1 MTSTP
6 NATSVADTSRGAV
19 FDGAVCAVGLAIF
32 VVVAVWVFHDGLS
45 QVTPALIGIP
55 VIVIIS
61 RFPLVVDNSD
71 GGIEVGFDSCVL
83 TFLLCTL
90 PAHDAIL
97 IWSLG
102 VMVTQLTT
110 GKLWSSKAFN
120 IGVGVIA
127 GSIAA
132 GVVTAGS
139 GDSVGTGR
147 ELAAVTVA
155 AMAYFVTDYVMSAVS
170 VGISSGTAVRR
181 HLLQRGTLLAVG
193 CFVPFNTLG
202 YLGVVVHRATPG
214 WMLIL
219 LAVPLV
225 TLLVATRAV
234 TRARENARRLT
245 VLFDAAVRA
254 QTLSDRELVV
264 DALVNDARD
273 LLHLRRVA
281 FRSTPPDGGEIG
293 ARIQDGDQPRW
304 LVAKAL
310 GRARSTVAADEQALR
325 ALGAVAADA
334 FARLALTEEMVHVAR
349 HDPLTDLP
357 NRGILLDRLTEALT
371 RARTDGT
378 QVTLLFIDLDG
389 FKPVND
395 RFGHAA
401 GDAVL
406 VELGERLR
414 SCVRDRDTLARLGG
428 DEFAVLLE
436 DADRVEVEH
445 VWERVF
451 AATRRGVVVAGHL
464 LPLSASGGIAIGG
477 PDDDAESLLRKAD
490 LAMYEAKA
498 RGKARVVVYE
508 PVIGR
513 ARVERL
519 EMVDDLRRAVERGE
533 IEVAYQPIVEVDSGR
548 IAGAEALARWSRDGV
563 RVSPELFIGIAEES
577 GLIVDLGE
585 SVLATAA
592 ADAAVLHD
600 HIDAPFVLTV
610 NISARQLREPGFVD
624 AVARSLAGMDGAEL
638 VLEITER
645 QGIDLDPVVLGAM
658 HAITEMGVR
667 FAIDDFG
674 VGLLLDQLPARHSCP
689 DHQGRRIAVPG
700 HRLRRT
706 RECSAPLGRAHG
718 SFARLGGGG
727 RRDRAGGTD
736 GGAPGTRAPAVCTG
750 IPSPSPH
757 ADRGPA
763 EHGASGPCD
772 VLTDARVLTSVT
784 AERCRRWARRRL
796 RRAAGSARR
805 AGWSPG
811 PGAGDRRRRG

>member
-6 NATSVADTSRGAV
+6 SATAVAGTRRGAV

-32 VVVAVWVFHDGLS
+32 VVAVVAVAQDGL
-45 QVTPALIGIP
+45 THIAPALVGIP
-55 VIVIIS
+55 VILIVS
-61 RFPLVVDNSD
+61 RFPLVVDNND

-83 TFLLCTL
+83 MFLLCTL
-90 PAHDAIL
+90 PAHDAVF

-120 IGVGVIA
+120 IGVGIIA

-132 GVVTAGS
+132 AVVTAGR
-139 GDSVGTGR
+139 GDSIGTGR
-147 ELAAVTVA
+147 ELAAVMIA
-155 AMAYFVTDYVMSAVS
+155 AVAYFATDYVMSAVS
-170 VGISSGTAVRR
+170 VGISSGTAIRR
-181 HLLQRGTLLAVG
+181 HLLQRGTWLAVA
-193 CFVPFNTLG
+193 CFVPFDTLG

-254 QTLSDRELVV
+254 QTHTDRERVV
-264 DALVNDARD
+264 GALVEDARD

-281 FRSTPPDGGEIG
+281 VRSTPPDGGEIG
-293 ARIQDGDQPRW
+293 ARVNDGEEPRW

-310 GRARSTVAADEQALR
+310 GRARSTIAADEQALR
-325 ALGAVAADA
+325 ALGAVASDA

-357 NRGILLDRLTEALT
+357 NRGILLDRLLEAQAN
-371 RARTDGT
+371 ARTNGT

-406 VELGERLR
+406 VELADRLR
-414 SCVRDRDTLARLGG
+414 SCVRECDTVARLGG
-428 DEFAVLLE
+428 DEFAVLIE
-436 DADRVEVEH
+436 GAEVAEVEEM
-445 VWERVF
+445 WARVL
-451 AATRRGVVVAGHL
+451 AATRRGVLVAGHL
-464 LPLSASGGIAIGG
+464 LPLSASGGIAFGG
-477 PDDDAESLLRKAD
+477 PGDDAEGLLRKAD

-508 PVIGR
+508 HAIGR

-519 EMVDDLRRAVERGE
+519 EMVDDLRRAVARAE
-533 IEVAYQPIVEVDSGR
+533 IEIAYQPIVDVDSGR
-548 IAGAEALARWSRDGV
+548 IAGAEALARWRRDGV
-563 RVSPELFIGIAEES
+563 PVSPELFIGIAEES
-577 GLIVDLGE
+577 GLIIDLGE
-585 SVLATAA
+585 SVLTAVA

-600 HIDAPFVLTV
+600 QIDGPFVMTV
-610 NISARQLREPGFVD
+610 NISARQLREPGFVEL
-624 AVARSLAGMDGAEL
+624 VARSLAAMNGTAL
-638 VLEITER
+638 ALEITER
-645 QGIDLDPVVLGAM
+645 QGIDLDPVVLDAM
-658 HAITEMGVR
+658 HAIAAMGVR

-674 VGLLLDQLPARHSCP
+674 VGFSSISYLRDIPVQIIKADGSLSHAIDSDERASALLRSVAHMGRSLGLEVVVEGIEREAQLTVLR
-689 DHQGRRIAVPG
+689 DHGHQLYAQGFLL
-700 HRLRRT
+700 HRPMPIDDLLTTLRGDRT
-706 RECSAPLGRAHG
+706 TSA
-718 SFARLGGGG
+718 
-727 RRDRAGGTD
+727 
-736 GGAPGTRAPAVCTG
+736 
-750 IPSPSPH
+750 
-757 ADRGPA
+757 
-763 EHGASGPCD
+763 
-772 VLTDARVLTSVT
+772 LTSV
-784 AERCRRWARRRL
+784 
-796 RRAAGSARR
+796 S
-805 AGWSPG
+805 
-811 PGAGDRRRRG
+811 